1 MAAVPS
7 PLIFAIPPRGT
18 LPISKGGDIVVD
30 FRQKIDGVY
39 TDYSP
44 GVVVKLEIDTSPQVI
59 SVNAAITTYHAV
71 CRVESDAADGVHE
84 GTTWRCIV
92 SYPTIPTTE
101 VIAMN
106 GITVRADS

>member
-1 MAAVPS
+1 MAAVPA

-30 FRQKIDGVY
+30 FLQRIDGVY
-39 TDYSP
+39 TDYAP
-44 GVVVKLEIDTSPQVI
+44 GVVVKLVIDAKPQAI
-59 SVNAAITTYHAV
+59 SVDAVITTYHAV
-71 CRVESDAADGVHE
+71 CRVESQDADGVND
-84 GTTWRCIV
+84 GTMWRCIV

-106 GITVRADS
+106 GVTVRADQ